1 MSNDSR
7 TPEEIQTDIEHQRE
21 QLAGTIDALAAKLD
35 VKSQAKQKASEV
47 RSRATDD
54 QGRPR
59 VELVAAV
66 TLVVVGTVAIVW
78 WRRR

>member
-1 MSNDSR
+1 VSNDSR
-7 TPEEIQTDIEHQRE
+7 TPEDIQTDIEHQRE